1 MATKKVDWSALAE
14 SKNPANLAV
23 MLGALEDTSVP
34 KLEARFL
41 TLTTWPK
48 QRAIADAAA
57 SWFQHFPIRFRE
69 QLGTG
74 CAALGALVLHGAP
87 PSFAESLKKVNAPND
102 LVPKWRALVATG
114 AARLLGPRKPF
125 GKGASGAALP
135 AGPRAA
141 LQTAFLE
148 RAEARR
154 EGDLPDL
161 LNRLGEGPATDIA
174 ERLVLL
180 TSLPRTAAIADAAA
194 MLIARPPVRYDP
206 ASSIFPLLA
215 LLLIAH
221 GDASHRKA
229 AQQLGSE
236 ITSLAWVE
244 LGLST
249 EKRSAA
255 PKTKSSGP
263 KSEGDFL
270 KWLAEAPTD
279 LSRRHAF
286 ADSLQEQGN
295 PRGEFMA
302 LQLSSTLEPKAQ
314 KRMAALQKK
323 HERDWL
329 RAFWK
334 IKRNGTI
341 RFQGG
346 VLTGIDVVHWGPA
359 GDVPT
364 PGEPQLATLE
374 RLWIDGGNSEA
385 LRALVASPMLGAV
398 RDFAVPA
405 RLLDAVPKKLGAQ
418 LTTLGVH
425 VSWHD
430 DETGVGAASRHIDSM
445 TLPKLPTV
453 HLAGQVRSEAAPII
467 AKAKWPK
474 RIERLIVE
482 SIQPEAF
489 WAIFP
494 KLGPKVLEVRPELGD
509 SKQYCWVFE
518 KDSLDISG
526 PGSDPEG
533 HLLEGLDALGPAIR
547 KRAAFTATTP
557 LDPALAK
564 QLAAFGVSDK
574 RPSLPARRPSS
585 PTT

>member
-1 MATKKVDWSALAE
+1 MLKVDWNALAE
-14 SKNPANLAV
+14 SKNLKA
-23 MLGALEDTSVP
+23 MLEALEDTSVP

-41 TLTTWPK
+41 VLTTWPK

-57 SWFQHFPIRFRE
+57 SWFQRFPIRFRE

-87 PSFAESLKKVNAPND
+87 QSFTQGMKPVNAPND

-125 GKGASGAALP
+125 VNGATGSALP
-135 AGPRAA
+135 VGPRAA
-141 LQTAFLE
+141 LQTTFLE
-148 RAEARR
+148 RAEAGR
-154 EGDLPDL
+154 EGDLPEL
-161 LNRLGEGPATDIA
+161 LTRLGEGPATDIA

-180 TSLPRTAAIADAAA
+180 ISLPSTAAIADAAA
-194 MLIARPPVRYDP
+194 TLIARPPVRYDP

-215 LLLIAH
+215 LLLVAH
-221 GDASHRKA
+221 GDASHRTA
-229 AQQLGSE
+229 AERLGSE
-236 ITSLAWVE
+236 IASLAWVE
-244 LGLST
+244 LALSN
-249 EKRSAA
+249 EKPAVKAA
-255 PKTKSSGP
+255 PKTKSAGP
-263 KSEGDFL
+263 KSEADFL
-270 KWLAEAPTD
+270 KWLAEAPAE

-286 ADSLQEQGN
+286 ADWLLEQGN

-302 LQLSSTLEPKAQ
+302 LQLSSSLEPKAK

-359 GDVPT
+359 GDVPA
-364 PGEPQLATLE
+364 PDEPQLATLE
-374 RLWIDGGNSEA
+374 RLWVDGGDSEA
-385 LRALVASPMLGAV
+385 VRALIASPRLSAV

-405 RLLDAVPKKLGAQ
+405 RLLDAVPKKLAAQ

-430 DETGVGAASRHIDSM
+430 DETGVRAASRSIDAM
-445 TLPKLPTV
+445 TLPKLQTV
-453 HLAGQVRSEAAPII
+453 HLAGQVRTEAAPII

-494 KLGPKVLEVRPELGD
+494 KLGPPVLEVRPELAD
-509 SKQYCWVFE
+509 AKQYTWVFE
-518 KDSLDISG
+518 NDSLAISG
-526 PGSDPEG
+526 PGSDSEG

-547 KRAAFTATTP
+547 KRATFTATTP
-557 LDPALAK
+557 LEAALAK
-564 QLAAFGVSDK
+564 QVRALGVSDTP
-574 RPSLPARRPSS
+574 RERQARTPSS